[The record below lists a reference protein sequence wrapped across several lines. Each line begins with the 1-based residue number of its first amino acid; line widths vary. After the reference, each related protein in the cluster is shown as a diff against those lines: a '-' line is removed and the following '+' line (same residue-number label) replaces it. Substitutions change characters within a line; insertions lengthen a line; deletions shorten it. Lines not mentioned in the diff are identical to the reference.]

1 MTSTHLEFA
10 LRSDIEMVTYALQ
23 VEAELLPLVPELLAD
38 LDELGGYASVIAEVL
53 ADMALPQSTRV
64 IDLGCGNG
72 AAAIRIAREPGFRV
86 LAIELFE
93 PFVKICRERAAGR
106 LPGCQR

>member
-1 MTSTHLEFA
+1 LTSTHLEFA

-72 AAAIRIAREPGFRV
+72 AAAQLHP
-86 LAIELFE
+86 
-93 PFVKICRERAAGR
+93 R
-106 LPGCQR
+106 LKKLLRPTRTSRPANASILNATW